1 VEIEMDA
8 LFSKE
13 AIGRY
18 ARIWGQIQKGETLT
32 GDAQLIAE
40 AMQGHPEF
48 NPYWLC
54 GEAAFQP
61 QEIEGY
67 VVNPLVH
74 IGLHVAVEKQLAD
87 ESPPEINLVLSAL
100 LKSGLSRHDAIHK
113 IAGLWGDHYFRSVR
127 RGSPIDP
134 MAYAIE
140 LAALVPEMPTE

>member
-1 VEIEMDA
+1 MDM

-13 AIGRY
+13 AIGLY
-18 ARIWGQIQKGETLT
+18 ARIWGQMEKGETLS
-32 GDAQLIAE
+32 GDTQLIAE

-48 NPYWLC
+48 NPYWLQ

-61 QEIEGY
+61 QEIDGY

-74 IGLHVAVEKQLAD
+74 VGLHVAVEKQIAD
-87 ESPPEINLVLSAL
+87 ETPPEATLAFSAL

-127 RGSPIDP
+127 RGNPMDQ
-134 MAYAIE
+134 MAYAVE
-140 LAALVPEMPTE
+140 LMALAPEPE